1 MKTADR
7 EIGRPAAVPA
17 VWVVWFVWFVWFLLT
32 PAAAAVGGRNCV

>member
-7 EIGRPAAVPA
+7 EIGRPVAVPA
-17 VWVVWFVWFVWFLLT
+17 VWVVWFVWFLLT